1 MENNEDSTVQN
12 TPVVIIPGPTQ
23 TIYQDRFLELGFGAQ
38 VSKIILGLEVGE
50 NTFSPS
56 ITLIMP
62 TINFIDGI
70 EFLYQM
76 VKENPDLKNKVL
88 PAIDLIKER
97 INKL

>member
-1 MENNEDSTVQN
+1 MQNNEDSSLQN
-12 TPVVIIPGPTQ
+12 IPVTIIPGPTQ
-23 TIYQDRFLELGFGAQ
+23 TIYQDRFLELGFGPQ
-38 VSKIILGLEVGE
+38 VSKITLGLEVGE

-56 ITLIMP
+56 ISLIMP

-76 VKENPDLKNKVL
+76 VKENPDLKSKVL
-88 PAIDLIKER
+88 PALDLIKER